1 MRRLSRIALIAFLA
15 GGVLLFGRWGPAE
28 EGPRTQGLAIWQ
40 GMDRALVEV
49 PGRPAPLE
57 VRVADDPDERAQG
70 MQYLPATE
78 VRANPIW
85 FRFPEAR
92 VTHWH
97 MRNVA
102 LALDIV
108 WLDASGRVRA
118 VARMEPGEGGY
129 RSPPDVRHALELA
142 AGMAERLGIRPGVRL
157 SLPGAAE

>member
-1 MRRLSRIALIAFLA
+1 MRNLPRIALIAFLA

-28 EGPRTQGLAIWQ
+28 EGARAQGLAIWR
-40 GMDRALVEV
+40 GMEKALVEV

-57 VRVADDPDERAQG
+57 VRVADDSDERAQG
-70 MQYLPATE
+70 MQHLPATE

-102 LALDIV
+102 LALDIA
-108 WLDASGRVRA
+108 WLDASGRVLA
-118 VARMEPGEGGY
+118 VARMEPGETGY

-142 AGMAERLGIRPGVRL
+142 AGMAERLGIRPGV
-157 SLPGAAE
+157 SVSPPVTAE